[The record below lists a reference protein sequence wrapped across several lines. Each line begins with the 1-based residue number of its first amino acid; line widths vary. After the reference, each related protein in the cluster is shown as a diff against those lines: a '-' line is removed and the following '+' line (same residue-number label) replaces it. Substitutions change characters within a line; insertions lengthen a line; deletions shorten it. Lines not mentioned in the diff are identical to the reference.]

1 VRVFEIGRVFLRDAL
16 VDSSDTTVKGFDQ
29 PMRLAGLAA
38 GASDAPE
45 WGVKE
50 RAVDFFDVKGD
61 IEALLAPLRASFA
74 PAQHPALHPGRC
86 AQIMLADVA
95 VGFVGELH
103 PKWRQSY
110 ELSQTPMLFELD
122 LAAILSRQVP
132 AFKPVPKFQAVERDI
147 AVLVDEHISHDAL
160 MNAIWAAPVQGTLRD
175 ALLFDIYRPKSADV
189 SSIKAAEKS
198 MAVRLTLN
206 GHEAALTEAQID
218 STVAAI
224 IATLSAQVGAKQRT

>member
-1 VRVFEIGRVFLRDAL
+1 MTTDTDTGISNRDA
-16 VDSSDTTVKGFDQ
+16 SAPE

-38 GASDAPE
+38 GASDTPE

-50 RAVDFFDVKGD
+50 RAVDFYDVKGE

-86 AQIMLADVA
+86 AQIMLSGVA

-110 ELSQTPMLFELD
+110 ELSHAPILFELD
-122 LAAILSRQVP
+122 LGAVLTRPVP
-132 AFKPVPKFQAVERDI
+132 SSKPVPKFQAVERDI
-147 AVLVDEHISHDAL
+147 AVLVDEHITHDAL
-160 MNAIWAAPVQGTLRD
+160 IHAIWAAPTEGALRD
-175 ALLFDIYRPKSADV
+175 ALLFDIYRPKSAEA
-189 SSIKAAEKS
+189 SAAKAPEKS

-206 GHEAALTEAQID
+206 GQDAALTEAQIE
-218 STVAAI
+218 SAVASI
-224 IATLSAQVGAKQRT
+224 IATLSAQVGARQRT